1 MKKLLQ
7 LICVLCLS
15 QQLYGQ
21 EASQIDSAP
30 EVEGGIAVSPAKI
43 AIIPEPVSMIRNT
56 GIFVLPR
63 NIVIQADKSPET
75 KVVVDYLQLHL
86 SIPTGSFVSNY
97 TSTAGAPATIRLVI
111 NENANSTLGKEGYQL
126 IVAPRLITI
135 KANQSAGLFY
145 GVQTLMQLFPKEIE
159 AKELVEGVK
168 WTVPCVD
175 ITDYPKLGWRGLMFD
190 VARHFFTKDE
200 VKQYVDAM
208 ARYKFNVL
216 HLHLTDDEGWR
227 IEIKGL
233 PKLTD
238 VGAWSVKKVG
248 TFGDFVPPTPNE
260 PRTYGGFYT
269 QEDLKE
275 IIQYAKD
282 RFVDILP
289 EIDVPGHSLAAI
301 ASYPELSCTPGAENY
316 KVRSGEK
323 IMDWSKG
330 APPIALV
337 DNTLC
342 PANEKVYAFLDT
354 VLTQVAALFPFE
366 YIHMGG
372 DEAPINYWQNNSAV
386 KALMQREGMKS
397 VHEVQ
402 GYFEKRVKT
411 IVESKGKKFMGWDE
425 ILDNEMPQNTAVMSW
440 RGMKY
445 GIDAAKKG
453 HDVVMSPTTYAYL
466 DYMQSDQITEPKVYA
481 SLRLSTSYEFEPV
494 PADVNPK
501 YIKGGQ
507 ANLWTEQVYTIRQAE
522 YMTWPRGM
530 AIAESVWSPREKK
543 NWETFFPK
551 VEQHFKRLDIAE
563 TKYSPSVYDPFFKVS
578 RAADRS
584 LVIDLSTEVKDLD
597 IYYSFDNSEPDR
609 FYPKYTDKLTPPKDA
624 SMLKVVTYKGKEKV
638 GRLLSMPIDELNK
651 RAGKR

>member
-7 LICVLCLS
+7 LLCVLCLS
-15 QQLYGQ
+15 HQLYGQ
-21 EASQIDSAP
+21 EPSQIDSAP
-30 EVEGGIAVSPAKI
+30 EVEGAATVSPAKI
-43 AIIPEPVSMIRNT
+43 AIIPEPVSLMRNP
-56 GIFVLPR
+56 GVFVLPR

-75 KVVVDYLQLHL
+75 KVVVDYLQMHL
-86 SIPTGSFVSNY
+86 SIPTGSFV
-97 TSTAGAPATIRLVI
+97 TSHTAGTTPTIRLVI
-111 NENANSTLGKEGYQL
+111 NDNPTAALGQEGYQL
-126 IVAPRLITI
+126 IVAPKLITI
-135 KANQSAGLFY
+135 KANQAAGLFY
-145 GVQTLMQLFPKEIE
+145 GVQSMMQLFPKEIE

-168 WTVPCVD
+168 WTAPCVD

-190 VARHFFTKDE
+190 VARHFFTKNE

-208 ARYKFNVL
+208 VRYKFNVL

-227 IEIKGL
+227 LEIKGL

-248 TFGDFVPPTPNE
+248 TFGDFVPPTADE
-260 PRTYGGFYT
+260 PRNYGGFYT
-269 QEDLKE
+269 QDDIKE

-282 RFVDILP
+282 RFVNILP

-301 ASYPELSCTPGAENY
+301 ASYPELSCTPGAEKY
-316 KVRSGEK
+316 KVRSGEQ

-466 DYMQSDQITEPKVYA
+466 DYMQSDVLTEPKVYA
-481 SLRLSTSYEFEPV
+481 SLRLSKSYEFDPV
-494 PADVNPK
+494 PAGVNPK
-501 YIKGGQ
+501 FIKGGQ

-543 NWETFFPK
+543 SWDAFFPK
-551 VEQHFKRLDIAE
+551 VEQHFERLDIAE
-563 TKYSPSVYDPFFKVS
+563 TKYSPSVYDPSFNVS

-609 FYPKYTDKLTPPKDA
+609 FYPKYTGKLTPPKDA
-624 SMLKVVTYKGKEKV
+624 SMLKVVTYKGKEKK

>member
-30 EVEGGIAVSPAKI
+30 EVEGGIAVSQAKI

-56 GIFVLPR
+56 GVFVLPR
-63 NIVIQADKSPET
+63 NITIQADKSPET

-86 SIPTGSFVSNY
+86 SIPTGSYVSNY
-97 TSTAGAPATIRLVI
+97 TSTSVAPTIRLVI
-111 NENANSTLGKEGYQL
+111 NENANAALGKEGYQL
-126 IVAPRLITI
+126 AVTPKSIII

-168 WTVPCVD
+168 WNVPCVE
-175 ITDYPKLGWRGLMFD
+175 IEDYPKLGWRGLMFD

-466 DYMQSDQITEPKVYA
+466 DYMQSDPITEPKVYA

-501 YIKGGQ
+501 FIKGGQ

-563 TKYSPSVYDPFFKVS
+563 TKYSPSVYDPSFKVS

-609 FYPKYTDKLTPPKDA
+609 FYPKYTGKLTPPKDA